1 MTVKPPRRLIVALVE
16 RALAEDLG
24 ERGDITSGLTV
35 PASARGR
42 FGLVARQAGVLAGV
56 DVADEAFARIDPE
69 IRVIWKLSDGESLTP
84 GSVIAEI
91 DGPAGS
97 ILTAE
102 RTALNFLGRLSGVAS
117 LTRRYVE
124 AVAGSG
130 AQIVHTRKTTPGL
143 RAVEIEAV
151 LAGGGAR
158 HRFGL
163 DDAVLI
169 KDNHVA
175 LAGGVGE
182 AIGRARRGA
191 GHMVR
196 IAAEIDSLEQLD
208 EALEAGADS
217 LLLDNFSNCDLER
230 AVARCRN
237 QKIALEASGG
247 ITLETVAAVAATGV
261 DLISVGALTHSA
273 ACLDIGLDEAGEC
286 AQGLSGTSPRSNVPE
301 R

>member
-1 MTVKPPRRLIVALVE
+1 MTVKPPHKLIVALVE
-16 RALAEDLG
+16 RALTEDLG

-35 PASARGR
+35 PAAARGR
-42 FGLVARQAGVLAGV
+42 FRLVARQAGVLAGV
-56 DVADEAFARIDPE
+56 EVAGEVFAQLDQE
-69 IRVIWKLSDGESLTP
+69 IQVVWKLADGESLAA
-84 GSVIAEI
+84 GRVIAEI
-91 DGPAGS
+91 DGPAAS

-124 AVAGSG
+124 AVAGSR

-151 LAGGGAR
+151 LAGGGVR

-163 DDAVLI
+163 DDAILI

-182 AIGRARRGA
+182 AIRRARRGA

-217 LLLDNFSNCDLER
+217 LLLDNFSPADLER
-230 AVARCRN
+230 AVSRCRER
-237 QKIALEASGG
+237 KIALEASGG
-247 ITLETVAAVAATGV
+247 VTLDSVAAIAASGV

-273 ACLDIGLDEAGEC
+273 ACLDIGLDEAGERPP
-286 AQGLSGTSPRSNVPE
+286 ALQ
-301 R
+301 